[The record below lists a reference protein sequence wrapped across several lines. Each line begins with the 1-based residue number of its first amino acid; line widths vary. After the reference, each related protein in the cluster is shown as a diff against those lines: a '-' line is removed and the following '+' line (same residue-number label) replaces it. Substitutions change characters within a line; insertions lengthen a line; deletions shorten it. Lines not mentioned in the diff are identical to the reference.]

1 LNGGVG
7 RFSRAHRRRTH
18 RRRSSLPLALQFP
31 VQTSPL
37 SSPFTSSQAP
47 YQFGIGDLHG
57 CIDYHV
63 RHLRSC
69 GHGCQVGS
77 HLGPAHHHEQPT
89 RLPGCPPST
98 RGDGETKKNSRQ
110 IKYSNTYHTM
120 DDRVPNNG
128 LVFLCFL
135 IWEILAARI
144 EWCFQDTLWS
154 IRPSSTP
161 KHICIVSATHLNYL
175 FLINRMCIAFL
186 SSQESECSRSD
197 IM

>member
-1 LNGGVG
+1 MSGTFDPAAMDAKLDRILGQLTTMNN
-7 RFSRAHRRRTH
+7 RLDSHDAR
-18 RRRSSLPLALQFP
+18 LAR
-31 VQTSPL
+31 V
-37 SSPFTSSQAP
+37 
-47 YQFGIGDLHG
+47 
-57 CIDYHV
+57 
-63 RHLRSC
+63 
-69 GHGCQVGS
+69 
-77 HLGPAHHHEQPT
+77 
-89 RLPGCPPST
+89 
-98 RGDGETKKNSRQ
+98 ETGKQKKNSRQ

-120 DDRVPNNG
+120 DDKVPNNG
-128 LVFLCFL
+128 LVFLYFL

-186 SSQESECSRSD
+186 GSQESECSRSD